1 MMSSL
6 AALEEENKHLRSRI
20 KIFEQ
25 SRLDVVAT
33 LNTDEKIKAL
43 GQERKLLE
51 QHLEEAHLQLS
62 DIKSVW
68 SSQNLALE
76 TQLARL
82 SSQVAEETTEK
93 RRAVKEKDDCHQ
105 KVKTLEFDFAKLT
118 EEVSQKD
125 CKVRLCTFNFIFFGF
140 CFWGDITLLFITLG
154 FSLLWL
160 RFFHLLSYMIL
171 SCSI

>member
-1 MMSSL
+1 MSNL
-6 AALEEENKHLRSRI
+6 AAFEEENKHLRSRI

-25 SRLDVVAT
+25 ARIDVVGT
-33 LNTDEKIKAL
+33 LGTEEKVKAL

-76 TQLARL
+76 TQVARL

-93 RRAVKEKDDCHQ
+93 RRAVKEKDEFQQ
-105 KVKTLEFDFAKLT
+105 KLKNLEFDNAKLT
-118 EEVSQKD
+118 EELQQRD
-125 CKVRLCTFNFIFFGF
+125 CKVDMSGT
-140 CFWGDITLLFITLG
+140 
-154 FSLLWL
+154 
-160 RFFHLLSYMIL
+160 
-171 SCSI
+171 

>member
-1 MMSSL
+1 MLTSL

-33 LNTDEKIKAL
+33 LSTDEKIKAL

-51 QHLEEAHLQLS
+51 QRLEEAHLQLS

-93 RRAVKEKDDCHQ
+93 RRAIKEKDDCQQ
-105 KVKTLEFDFAKLT
+105 KSKSLEFDLAKLT

-125 CKVRLCTFNFIFFGF
+125 CKVCFVHFSLFLNFIFWFF
-140 CFWGDITLLFITLG
+140 LSLS
-154 FSLLWL
+154 FSRNTTIIIHIVSL
-160 RFFHLLSYMIL
+160 
-171 SCSI
+171 CSG